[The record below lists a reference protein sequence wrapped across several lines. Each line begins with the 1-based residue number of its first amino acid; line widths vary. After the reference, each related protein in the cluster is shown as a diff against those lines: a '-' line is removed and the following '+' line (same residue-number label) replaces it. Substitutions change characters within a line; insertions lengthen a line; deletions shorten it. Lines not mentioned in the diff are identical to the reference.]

1 MDRSMPDNKDY
12 VHEKSQWRMGIA
24 ALRRVRGLV
33 DSVEPEER
41 FKKAAARGVTI
52 FLALVLIAVLATL
65 VFSPGTIQ
73 GIFRL
78 LS

>member
-1 MDRSMPDNKDY
+1 MDNSAQDDKGY
-12 VHEKSQWRMGIA
+12 VHEKGQWRMGIA

-33 DSVEPEER
+33 DSVEEEER
-41 FKKAAARGVTI
+41 FKRTAARV
-52 FLALVLIAVLATL
+52 VAVLLGVILVAIVATL
-65 VFSPGTIQ
+65 AISPATIQ

>member
-33 DSVEPEER
+33 DSVEAEER

>member
-1 MDRSMPDNKDY
+1 MDQSVQDNKEY
-12 VHEKSQWRMGIA
+12 VHEKGQWRMGIA

-33 DSVEPEER
+33 DSVEEEDR
-41 FKKAAARGVTI
+41 FKQVAARGVAV
-52 FLALVLIAVLATL
+52 FLAVVLVAIVATL
-65 VFSPGTIQ
+65 LISPAAIQ